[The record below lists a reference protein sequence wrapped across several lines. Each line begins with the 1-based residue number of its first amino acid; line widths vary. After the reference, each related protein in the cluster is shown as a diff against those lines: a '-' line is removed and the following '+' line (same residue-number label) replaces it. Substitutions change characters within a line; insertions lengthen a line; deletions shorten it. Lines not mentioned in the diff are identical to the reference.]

1 MSQKLTDEEIVERVK
16 KGKSE
21 LYGMI
26 VEKYQVPLLRYVRRV
41 INQAEEE
48 VEDIVQEVFIK
59 GYENIQSFDRSKKF
73 SSWIYRIAHNV
84 CIDFFRKKK
93 PVDTTIEDSEELFES
108 GEKLIEELAIE
119 KEEKR
124 AVIMAVEQLE
134 LKYREAVLLYYFEE
148 KSYDEISDI
157 LHTNTSNVGVLLLRA
172 REKLRK
178 LL

>member
-1 MSQKLTDEEIVERVK
+1 MSQKLTDEEIVERVQ

-59 GYENIQSFDRSKKF
+59 GYENIQSFDSSKKF

-84 CIDFFRKKK
+84 CIDSFRKKK
-93 PVDTTIEDSEELFES
+93 PVNTTIEDSEELFES
-108 GEKLIEELAIE
+108 GEKLIEEMAIE

-134 LKYREAVLLYYFEE
+134 LKYREVVLLYYFEE

-172 REKLRK
+172 REKLK
-178 LL
+178 TLL